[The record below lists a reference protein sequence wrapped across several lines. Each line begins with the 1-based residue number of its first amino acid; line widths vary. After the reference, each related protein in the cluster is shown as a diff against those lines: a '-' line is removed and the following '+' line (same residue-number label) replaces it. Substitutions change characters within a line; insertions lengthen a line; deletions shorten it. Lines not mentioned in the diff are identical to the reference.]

1 LLLNV
6 SYVSYKMP
14 ESDYLQLQK
23 KIKKVQNILLG
34 IEKEKGT
41 SNKLY
46 RAYTRK
52 LVDYNNRI
60 KETDQFKQLLDVE
73 DDNSSAR
80 TGDLSFDD
88 ADDLVSRGDMSLDSI
103 DDPSGDDF
111 ILDDIGEIE
120 IDTSGME
127 DPSEVIHEGDDQDE
141 AKVDNGKKDEKAEEK
156 DEEDKG
162 KDGEKEEKKSKKE
175 KKLGYKALQ
184 KKIKKLKKSLKEL
197 EEEHGKAKATKRKE
211 YSKYLKQKKNCQKQL
226 EATPEYKKKNGIKDL
241 KEEEEFPADGVWI
254 RIIQIND
261 VYELDNF
268 PHFKT
273 LVDQKKKCDASKT
286 LVILSGDFVAPS
298 LLSGLDKGRGMIDT
312 MNKCDITHVC
322 FGNHECDISMA
333 DLANRIKESKFKW
346 VNTNMREIDQIL
358 DVKTDPHDVVEA
370 KSKNKKRKKKIGLLG
385 LLTEDPSIY
394 RPGAFGGATIEPV
407 LKCTQKYMKE
417 VMDPLKLDL
426 VVPLTHQRMEP
437 DREFSKEFKGDIFP
451 IVVGAHDHEPYDE
464 TWEGSRIIKTGMD
477 GDRTAIIDIKWKS
490 PKDKKPEV
498 TVDMVTTQSYPPDRN
513 ILKVV
518 QGHKR
523 VLNELEAAKIFKLS
537 NWLKGDDKV
546 FSTKNNRLGPSTGS
560 MALCSMFRMGMRVE
574 CCVCNSG
581 AIRAGK
587 VYPEE
592 HEWFTWSDLKA
603 EVPFST
609 ELTAVRL
616 PGRVI
621 EETIRYSRRLAVQD
635 PPQSSGGYLQHCD
648 NIEMDE
654 ITCEIKK
661 MDGKPFDPDRKY
673 LLALPIDALKG
684 IDDQVPL
691 LEWAASDGAEGCC
704 SSNDEGRPAK
714 IVMVEMFSAMMWLD
728 MGSFYEIDENND
740 GVLTREEVRERAV
753 KVFGVAV
760 ADLVVDNIFAVA
772 DINKKGHIT
781 PVDMMVIEYAA
792 HDMIDHIGTTEEMG
806 AMQEIAADCL
816 GLRASSAAVKE
827 LIEEMRD
834 VLDADDSGHID
845 RVEAMKAA
853 GEVHRQSLL
862 S

>member
-1 LLLNV
+1 M
-6 SYVSYKMP
+6 K
-14 ESDYLQLQK
+14 
-23 KIKKVQNILLG
+23 

-41 SNKLY
+41 SNKHY

-60 KETDQFKQLLDVE
+60 KETEEFHQLLDIE
-73 DDNSSAR
+73 DDDSSAR
-80 TGDLSFDD
+80 TGDLSFDG
-88 ADDLVSRGDMSLDSI
+88 ADDIVSRGDMSLDGSLDT
-103 DDPSGDDF
+103 DDPSGDEVS
-111 ILDDIGEIE
+111 LDAIGEIK
-120 IDTSGME
+120 IDTSVME
-127 DPSEVIHEGDDQDE
+127 AEAPDEQQGDNQKEEEVNEADAEVDKKEGKEQ
-141 AKVDNGKKDEKAEEK
+141 GKKE
-156 DEEDKG
+156 G
-162 KDGEKEEKKSKKE
+162 KKSKKE
-175 KKLGYKALQ
+175 KELGYKTLS
-184 KKIKKLKKSLKEL
+184 KKIKKLKKSMKDL
-197 EEEHGKAKATKRKE
+197 EEEHGKGKAKKLKD
-211 YSKYLKQKKNCQKQL
+211 YSKLLKQKKSFQKQL
-226 EATPEYKKKNGIKDL
+226 EATPEYKKKNGIENQ
-241 KEEEEFPADGVWI
+241 KEEEPLSADGVWL

-273 LVDQKKKCDASKT
+273 LVGEKKKCGANKT

-312 MNKCDITHVC
+312 MNKCDISHVC
-322 FGNHECDISMA
+322 FGNHECDIPMEA
-333 DLANRIKESKFKW
+333 LASRIEESKFKW
-346 VNTNMREIDQIL
+346 VNTNMRGIDEL
-358 DVKTDPHDVVEA
+358 LHVKTDPHDVIDV
-370 KSKNKKRKKKIGLLG
+370 KSKDKKVKKKIGLLG
-385 LLTEDPSIY
+385 LLTEDKSVY

-407 LKCTQKYMKE
+407 LECAKKYMQE

-464 TWEGSRIIKTGMD
+464 TLEGSRIIKTGMD
-477 GDRTAIIDIKWKS
+477 GHNTAIIDIKWQSRKDTK
-490 PKDKKPEV
+490 PK
-498 TVDMVTTQSYPPDRN
+498 VDVEMVTTQSYPPDRN

-523 VLNELEAAKIFKLS
+523 ILNELESAKLFKLS
-537 NWLKGDDKV
+537 KWLRGEDKV
-546 FSTKNNRLGPSTGS
+546 FSTKDNRLGPSTGS
-560 MALCSMFRMGMRVE
+560 IALCSMFRMGMRAE
-574 CCVCNSG
+574 CCICNSG

-587 VYPEE
+587 VYPKE
-592 HEWFTWSDLKA
+592 HEWFTWSDLKG
-603 EVPFST
+603 EVPFPT
-609 ELTAVRL
+609 QLTAVRI

-648 NIEMDE
+648 KIVMDE
-654 ITCEIKK
+654 ISCDIKK
-661 MDGKPFDPDRKY
+661 INDKPFDPDQLY
-673 LLALPIDALKG
+673 LLVLPIDALKG
-684 IDDQVPL
+684 IDNHVPL
-691 LEWAASDGAEGCC
+691 LEWASSDGAAGCC
-704 SSNDEGRPAK
+704 SDNDEGKPAK

-728 MGSFYEIDENND
+728 MGSFKDIDENDD

-806 AMQEIAADCL
+806 AMQEIASDVL
-816 GLRASSAAVKE
+816 GLRASSAAVKDM
-827 LIEEMRD
+827 IEEMRD
-834 VLDADDSGHID
+834 FLDADASGNID
-845 RVEAMKAA
+845 RVEVLKAA